1 MLLNRAKEV
10 FISKIK
16 IAGGLTPP
24 DDATLSE
31 IFYEAMSFIATKCTP
46 RELLRDSEID
56 TDDISE
62 VLRNLP
68 RGAFLVKPTK
78 PIFDDSAEGYNV
90 AAHLIMDHD
99 LDYAVINKAAA
110 LYSREAKDILK
121 FDNEALVVINIF
133 KANFN
138 KAVN

>member
-1 MLLNRAKEV
+1 MLLNRAKEI
-10 FISKIK
+10 FTSKIK

-24 DDATLSE
+24 EDKTLSE
-31 IFYEAMSFIATKCTP
+31 LFYEAMSYIATKCTP

-62 VLRNLP
+62 LLRNLP
-68 RGAFLVKPTK
+68 NGMFLIKPVV
-78 PIFDDSAEGYNV
+78 PIFDPTDPAYNNLV
-90 AAHLIMDHD
+90 HLSIDED
-99 LDYAVINKAAA
+99 LNYAVINKAAA
-110 LYSREAKDILK
+110 LYSREAKDIQK
-121 FDNEALVVINIF
+121 FENESLQIVNIF